1 MKKHLRLQFIV
12 STLLVISFPFFSFSQ
27 ENNDPATSVNTPL
40 QQEQA
45 VQKRAV
51 LSLNAAIA
59 SMISSPSPAKVAE
72 GERLKNLAFD
82 LRPTIYINSGQATNP
97 SGKTPLCVET
107 DVISVS
113 KLYEENVQFS
123 KVELITLKITKNS
136 DLGTILRPELLRS
149 FSSLK
154 YLCISSSFEICTGP
168 GCEAP
173 IVSQMVAE
181 TGNSNYL
188 ILYQISIPE

>member
-1 MKKHLRLQFIV
+1 MKKHLHLEFII
-12 STLLVISFPFFSFSQ
+12 STLLVFSIPFSSYTQ
-27 ENNDPATSVNTPL
+27 VNSDPATSVNTPI

-45 VQKRAV
+45 LQKRAV
-51 LSLNAAIA
+51 LSLDAAIA

-72 GERLKNLAFD
+72 GEHLKSLAFD
-82 LRPTIYINSGQATNP
+82 LLPTIYFNSGQQVNP
-97 SGKTPLCVET
+97 SGKAPICAET
-107 DVISVS
+107 DVVSVS
-113 KLYEENVQFS
+113 KLYEENTQFS
-123 KVELITLKITKNS
+123 QVELIILKINKSS
-136 DLGTILRPELLRS
+136 DLGTVLRPELLRS

-154 YLCISSSFEICTGP
+154 YLCISSSFEICTGT

-173 IVSQMVAE
+173 IVSQMVGE